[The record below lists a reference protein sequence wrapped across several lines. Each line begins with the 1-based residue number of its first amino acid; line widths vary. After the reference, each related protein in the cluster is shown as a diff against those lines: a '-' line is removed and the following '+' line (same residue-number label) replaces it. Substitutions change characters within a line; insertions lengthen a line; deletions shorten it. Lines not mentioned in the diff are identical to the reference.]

1 MTAYSSVSPDV
12 EIDLGVE
19 VRQHDHGN
27 EAEDEALAPVDVGG
41 VGRVQAEGG
50 HVKEHAGHVHAVH
63 LSKDEQEV
71 TRIYLSVFTDL
82 QYNSYRSFKSGSWC
96 LSYSFQEIKMSKGR
110 EFPNCSALLAWWK
123 IWQ

>member
-63 LSKDEQEV
+63 LSNDEREG
-71 TRIYLSVFTDL
+71 TKNYLRIFADICSTWQYHSILWYTIVFA
-82 QYNSYRSFKSGSWC
+82 RSIAVLGVSLTLFK
-96 LSYSFQEIKMSKGR
+96 K
-110 EFPNCSALLAWWK
+110 
-123 IWQ
+123 